1 MASTGDPPV
10 FSRQMR
16 VRRLEL
22 EFQCAPMLVRCIE
35 EAKQRRWCAVERCG
49 LRSAAGARGGGLRV
63 KSSNQGARLRAPQ
76 CGGRDPPDILSK
88 WTARLELRTPAS
100 VPRRS
105 LKELQH
111 RWRYLIELDKAA
123 A

>member
-1 MASTGDPPV
+1 MACER
-10 FSRQMR
+10 RQCER
-16 VRRLEL
+16 RQAQGEVVETKVRASP
-22 EFQCAPMLVRCIE
+22 FPNA
-35 EAKQRRWCAVERCG
+35 EAAIYH
-49 LRSAAGARGGGLRV
+49 
-63 KSSNQGARLRAPQ
+63 
-76 CGGRDPPDILSK
+76 DILSK

-105 LKELQH
+105 LQELQH